1 MAIYDQGS
9 AGGNYNQ
16 PGAGFVGGPPAAPTK
31 PKKPADPS
39 AGFAN
44 IGSIIGSATSGF
56 DGIKGKL
63 PSVQFPGGAPSV
75 GGIADAFQ
83 GVGGAIAG
91 GAGAYADAAGGA
103 QDPPSITFPSAPA
116 ASPSPAVPTQYD
128 TDPQVMINKLLEQLG
143 IGSIDADL
151 KAQRERAIIGW
162 GDPSLAAMAG
172 FGIDPQAGVF
182 AQQNYLSGNAAL
194 AKLNK
199 QHDLNAKGIVNRLAA
214 RGLLRSG
221 DLGYQTGEENQAYAS
236 NQYEGRQKILD
247 YLTQV
252 SQQAQDRRNAL
263 RQSVI
268 QSVMAAY
275 QNMGQ
280 NPQAYASLYGG

>member
-1 MAIYDQGS
+1 MPIYNQGS
-9 AGGNYNQ
+9 AGGNYIQ
-16 PGAGFVGGPPAAPTK
+16 PGAGFIGGPPPAAPTK
-31 PKKPADPS
+31 PKKPVAPY
-39 AGFAN
+39 AGGN
-44 IGSIIGSATSGF
+44 IGIYAGNAGATNPT
-56 DGIKGKL
+56 I
-63 PSVQFPGGAPSV
+63 
-75 GGIADAFQ
+75 
-83 GVGGAIAG
+83 
-91 GAGAYADAAGGA
+91 GAGAAGGA
-103 QDPPSITFPSAPA
+103 LIGTISGTAGASPGGGGVVGMYDPPTNPTPGGGGATPAPPAPPA
-116 ASPSPAVPTQYD
+116 AAPPAQYD

-143 IGSIDADL
+143 IGTIDADL

-162 GDPSLAAMAG
+162 GDPDLAAMAG

-182 AQQNYLSGNAAL
+182 AQQNYLSGNAGL
-194 AKLNK
+194 AKINK
-199 QHDLNAKGIVNRLAA
+199 QHDLNSRGIVNKLAG

-236 NQYEGRQKILD
+236 NQYEGRQKILE
-247 YLTQV
+247 YLTQI

>member
-1 MAIYDQGS
+1 MAIYNQGS
-9 AGGNYNQ
+9 AGGNYIQ
-16 PGAGFVGGPPAAPTK
+16 PGAGFIGGPPPAAPTK
-31 PKKPADPS
+31 PKKPVAPY
-39 AGFAN
+39 AGGN
-44 IGSIIGSATSGF
+44 IGIYAGNAGATNPT
-56 DGIKGKL
+56 I
-63 PSVQFPGGAPSV
+63 
-75 GGIADAFQ
+75 
-83 GVGGAIAG
+83 
-91 GAGAYADAAGGA
+91 GAGAAGGA
-103 QDPPSITFPSAPA
+103 LIGTISGTAGASPGGGGVVGMYDPPTNPTPGGGGTTPAPPAPPA
-116 ASPSPAVPTQYD
+116 AAPPAQYD

-143 IGSIDADL
+143 IGTIDADL

-162 GDPSLAAMAG
+162 GDPALAEMAG

-182 AQQNYLSGNAAL
+182 AQQNYLSGNAGL
-194 AKLNK
+194 AKINK
-199 QHDLNAKGIVNRLAA
+199 QHDLNSRGIVNKLAG

-236 NQYEGRQKILD
+236 NQYEGRQKILE
-247 YLTQV
+247 YLTQI

>member
-1 MAIYDQGS
+1 MAIYNQGS
-9 AGGNYNQ
+9 AGGNYTA
-16 PGAGFVGGPPAAPTK
+16 PGAGFIGGPPPAAPTK
-31 PKKPADPS
+31 PKKPPAADFS
-39 AGFAN
+39 N
-44 IGSIIGSATSGF
+44 IGSIIGSSTGGF
-56 DGIKGKL
+56 DGIKGKT
-63 PSVQFPGGAPSV
+63 PTVQYPGGSASQ
-75 GGIADAFQ
+75 GDLIDAFR
-83 GVGGAIAG
+83 GIGGAIAG
-91 GAGAYADAAGGA
+91 GAGTYVDAVGGS
-103 QDPPSITFPSAPA
+103 QDPPSATFPTPPA
-116 ASPSPAVPTQYD
+116 AGPTAAPPSQYD

-143 IGSIDADL
+143 IGTIDADL

-162 GDPSLAAMAG
+162 GDPALAEMAG

-182 AQQNYLSGNAAL
+182 AQQNYLSGNAGL
-194 AKLNK
+194 AKINK
-199 QHDLNAKGIVNRLAA
+199 QHDLNSRGIVNKLAG

-236 NQYEGRQKILD
+236 NQYEGRQKILE
-247 YLTQV
+247 YLTQI

>member
-1 MAIYDQGS
+1 MAIYNQGS
-9 AGGNYNQ
+9 AGGNYIQ
-16 PGAGFVGGPPAAPTK
+16 PGAGFIGGPPPAAPTK
-31 PKKPADPS
+31 PKKPVA
-39 AGFAN
+39 
-44 IGSIIGSATSGF
+44 
-56 DGIKGKL
+56 
-63 PSVQFPGGAPSV
+63 APSV
-75 GGIADAFQ
+75 PDYIGGTTLNPGFTSPGSVGNTGPTITPGDIAAINPFAPGGTYGGTPAPGGGTTYP
-83 GVGGAIAG
+83 GVGGGPDVTI
-91 GAGAYADAAGGA
+91 
-103 QDPPSITFPSAPA
+103 PA
-116 ASPSPAVPTQYD
+116 LGTGQPAKPNQYD

-143 IGSIDADL
+143 IGTIDADL

-162 GDPSLAAMAG
+162 GDPALAEMAG

-182 AQQNYLSGNAAL
+182 AQQNYLSGNAGL
-194 AKLNK
+194 AKINK
-199 QHDLNAKGIVNRLAA
+199 QHDLNSRGIVNKLAG

-236 NQYEGRQKILD
+236 NQYEGRQKILE
-247 YLTQV
+247 YLTQI